1 MVDWQACYRKVF
13 MKIIKRIFSI
23 PPDFLFLGLF
33 GIVLGSTILKYGGSL
48 KWVDGSIVLPAI
60 GASIVFVWSVLYKSI
75 KNRIS
80 SLKEIWFIIVGSAKV
95 LRDWLPLILM
105 ILVYENLKD
114 KTALMEHK
122 TIEWKLA
129 ELDAA
134 IFGGVQPTQ
143 WLERFTHPVIVD
155 LMAIN
160 YALYFILPLSVWF
173 ALYLM
178 KNQKGFYEVSTAMIA
193 TLYIGYIG
201 YVVFPAA
208 PPRFTLTYNAPLPSL
223 FLHHF
228 LQSNWDKAAAV
239 MLGAFPSLHV
249 GLSSISIIFAYRYRR
264 VLPKGNLFLYIVT
277 PLTVNL
283 WFSTVYLRHHWVV
296 DIIAGWIVAITGSI
310 IAIFGVR
317 FWLRKRDEM
326 LQKED

>member
-1 MVDWQACYRKVF
+1 MNFLRRVF
-13 MKIIKRIFSI
+13 LI
-23 PPDFLFLGLF
+23 PPDFLFLGIF
-33 GIVLGSTILKYGGSL
+33 GILLGSIIVRYGGSL

-60 GASIVFVWSVLYKSI
+60 GASIVFIWTVIYKIIRNRLRKFSDILNVI
-75 KNRIS
+75 KD
-80 SLKEIWFIIVGSAKV
+80 SAKV

-114 KTALMEHK
+114 KTALMENK
-122 TIEWKLA
+122 TIEWTLA
-129 ELDAA
+129 RMDAA
-134 IFGGVQPTQ
+134 LFGGIQPTQ
-143 WLERFTHPVIVD
+143 WLEKYTHPVLVD
-155 LMAIN
+155 IMAIN

-173 ALYLM
+173 TLYLM

-193 TLYIGYIG
+193 TLYLGYIG

-208 PPRFTLTYNAPLPSL
+208 PPRFTLTYSAPLPSL

-249 GLSSISIIFAYRYRR
+249 GLSTISIIFAYRYRK
-264 VLPKGNLFLYIVT
+264 VLPKGMLFFWIVT
-277 PLTVNL
+277 PLTVGL

-296 DIIAGWIVAITGSI
+296 DIFAGWFVAIAGSFIAIT
-310 IAIFGVR
+310 GVR
-317 FWLRKRDEM
+317 FWLNKRESFIRKE
-326 LQKED
+326 E

>member
-1 MVDWQACYRKVF
+1 MLTLKTYGDVMRVLKKLF
-13 MKIIKRIFSI
+13 TI
-23 PPDFLFLGLF
+23 PPDFLFLGIFAILLSSI
-33 GIVLGSTILKYGGSL
+33 IVKYGGSL

-60 GASIVFVWSVLYKSI
+60 GATSVFVWSVLYKVI
-75 KNRIS
+75 KNG
-80 SLKEIWFIIVGSAKV
+80 LKNFKDIFSVIKDSAII

-114 KTALMEHK
+114 KTALMENK
-122 TIEWKLA
+122 TIEWTLA
-129 ELDAA
+129 RLDAA
-134 IFGGVQPTQ
+134 IFGGIQPTQ
-143 WLERFTHPVIVD
+143 WLEKYANPILVD

-173 ALYLM
+173 TLYLQ
-178 KNQKGFYEVSTAMIA
+178 KDQKGFYEVSTAMIA
-193 TLYIGYIG
+193 TLYLGYIG

-249 GLSSISIIFAYRYRR
+249 GLSTLSIIFAYRYRNS
-264 VLPKGNLFLYIVT
+264 LPKGRLFLYIVT
-277 PLTVNL
+277 PLTVSL

-296 DIIAGWIVAITGSI
+296 DIFAGWFVAITGSI
-310 IAIFGVR
+310 ISIVGIR
-317 FWLRKRDEM
+317 FWLGAREKIPDN
-326 LQKED
+326 KEG

>member
-1 MVDWQACYRKVF
+1 MKLIRKVF
-13 MKIIKRIFSI
+13 LL
-23 PPDFLFLGLF
+23 PPDFLFLGIF
-33 GIVLGSTILKYGGSL
+33 GILLGSIIVRYGGSL

-60 GASIVFVWSVLYKSI
+60 GASIVFVWTVLYKVI
-75 KNRIS
+75 RNRLS
-80 SLKEIWFIIVGSAKV
+80 SFADIFIVVKESAKV

-122 TIEWKLA
+122 TIEWTLA
-129 ELDAA
+129 EMDAA
-134 IFGGVQPTQ
+134 LFGGVQPTQ
-143 WLERFTHPVIVD
+143 WLEQYAHPLIVD
-155 LMAIN
+155 IMAVN

-173 ALYLM
+173 ALYLL
-178 KNQKGFYEVSTAMIA
+178 KNQKGFYEVSAAMIA
-193 TLYIGYIG
+193 TLYLGYIG

-249 GLSSISIIFAYRYRR
+249 GLSTISIIFSYRYRR
-264 VLPKGNLFLYIVT
+264 ELPKGIMFFLIVT
-277 PLTVNL
+277 PLTVGL

-296 DIIAGWIVAITGSI
+296 DIFAGWFVAIAGSV
-310 IAIFGVR
+310 IAVLGVR
-317 FWLRKRDEM
+317 FWLSKRDKY
-326 LQKED
+326 LRKEE

>member
-1 MVDWQACYRKVF
+1 MSILRK
-13 MKIIKRIFSI
+13 IFSI
-23 PPDFLFLGLF
+23 PPDFLFLGVF
-33 GIVLGSTILKYGGSL
+33 GILLGSIIVKYGGSL

-60 GASIVFVWSVLYKSI
+60 GASIVFVWTTLYKI
-75 KNRIS
+75 IRNRIYKFNNI
-80 SLKEIWFIIVGSAKV
+80 LIVIKDSASV

-122 TIEWKLA
+122 TIEWELA
-129 ELDAA
+129 RLDAML
-134 IFGGVQPTQ
+134 FGGVQPTQ
-143 WLERFTHPVIVD
+143 WLERYAHPLVVD
-155 LMAIN
+155 LMALN
-160 YALYFILPLSVWF
+160 YALYFILPLAVWF
-173 ALYLM
+173 TLYLM
-178 KNQKGFYEVSTAMIA
+178 KNQKGFYEVSAAMIA
-193 TLYIGYIG
+193 TLYLGYIG

-208 PPRFTLTYNAPLPSL
+208 PPRFTLTYDAPLPSL

-249 GLSSISIIFAYRYRR
+249 GLSSISIIFSYRYRD
-264 VLPKGNLFLYIVT
+264 VLPKGRLLFYIVT

-296 DIIAGWIVAITGSI
+296 DIIAGWFVAILGSLI
-310 IAIFGVR
+310 SIFGIR
-317 FWLRKRDEM
+317 MWMSLKERYLNKLRR
-326 LQKED
+326 

>member
-1 MVDWQACYRKVF
+1 MRFIK
-13 MKIIKRIFSI
+13 KIYSL
-23 PPDFLFLGLF
+23 PPDFLFLGIF
-33 GIVLGSTILKYGGSL
+33 GIVLASIVVKFGGSL

-60 GASIVFVWSVLYKSI
+60 GASIVFIWTVVYKAI
-75 KNRIS
+75 KNKLHS
-80 SLKEIWFIIVGSAKV
+80 AYDIWILIKDSAII

-122 TIEWKLA
+122 TIERTLA
-129 ELDAA
+129 RIDAA

-143 WLERFTHPVIVD
+143 WLERYTHPLIVD
-155 LMAIN
+155 LMALN

-173 ALYLM
+173 TLYLL
-178 KNQKGFYEVSTAMIA
+178 KNQRGFYEVSTAMIS
-193 TLYIGYIG
+193 TLYLGYIG
-201 YVVFPAA
+201 YVIFPAA
-208 PPRFTLTYNAPLPSL
+208 PPRFTLTYEAPLPSL

-249 GLSSISIIFAYRYRR
+249 GLSTISIIFAYRYIN
-264 VLPKGNLFLYIVT
+264 VLPKGRLFFWIVT

-296 DIIAGWIVAITGSI
+296 DIFAGWFVAICGSM
-310 IAIFGVR
+310 IAIYGVNL
-317 FWLRKRDEM
+317 WLKKREDFSK
-326 LQKED
+326 KED

>member
-1 MVDWQACYRKVF
+1 
-13 MKIIKRIFSI
+13 MKLIKRIFSI
-23 PPDFLFLGLF
+23 PPDFLFLGIF
-33 GIVLGSTILKYGGSL
+33 GIVLAITIVKYGGSL

-60 GASIVFVWSVLYKSI
+60 GASIVFLWSFIYKI
-75 KNRIS
+75 FKNRIS
-80 SLKEIWFIIVGSAKV
+80 SLKEVWLIIADSAMV

-114 KTALMEHK
+114 KTALMENK

-129 ELDAA
+129 EMDAA

-143 WLERFTHPVIVD
+143 WLERYTHPLIVD
-155 LMAIN
+155 LMALN

-173 ALYLM
+173 TLYLM
-178 KNQKGFYEVSTAMIA
+178 KNHKGFYEVSTAMIS

-223 FLHHF
+223 FLHNF

-249 GLSSISIIFAYRYRR
+249 GLSTLSIIFAYRYRK

-296 DIIAGWIVAITGSI
+296 DIFAGWVVAIAGSI
-310 IAIFGVR
+310 IAITGVS
-317 FWLRKRDEM
+317 FWLKKRSEI